1 MGPPWLEPM
10 ELPSDLLFVYGTLKR
25 GLANHH
31 QLGGAPFVG
40 EAELSGVQ
48 LHDLGPF
55 PMAIAGD
62 GQICG
67 ELFRVDAAR
76 LAHLDRFE
84 GVPRLY
90 RRECRHLSDG
100 RQVWIYLGEARQV
113 RHSPPLSEGRWPADS
128 APPSA
133 ASQPHRFQG
142 ADACRQL
149 ETPGLRGSL
158 ASSQAAFPANPL
170 RSPLARPWRPLALL
184 AMLIGPLP
192 QLGLQA
198 VRAEASLAQCQRWQ
212 RSSGLER
219 IQLGNAIGIAASL
232 TKMHP
237 FAESDPAHPQL
248 LYALADLQRACAAW
262 R

>member
-142 ADACRQL
+142 ADACRQV
-149 ETPGLRGSL
+149 ETPDLGGSL
-158 ASSQAAFPANPL
+158 AGSQAAFPANPL

-198 VRAEASLAQCQRWQ
+198 VRAEASLAQCQHWQ

-248 LYALADLQRACAAW
+248 LYAPADLQRACAAW